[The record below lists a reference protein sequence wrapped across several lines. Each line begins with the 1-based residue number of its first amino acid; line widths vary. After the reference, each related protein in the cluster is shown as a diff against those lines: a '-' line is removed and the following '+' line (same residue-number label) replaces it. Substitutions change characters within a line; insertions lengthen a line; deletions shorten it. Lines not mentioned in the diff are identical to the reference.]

1 MGSASQSVGC
11 LWAVPVSQMA
21 VCGQCQSVSW
31 LFVGSASQS
40 VGCLW
45 AVPVSQL
52 AVVLA
57 SAAVSAGLTAL
68 LQHLT
73 QLLWPDTTAF
83 SLSNF
88 IHLCFLPPAIKPSLI
103 EMWTRNTERAKCQWS

>member
-1 MGSASQSVGC
+1 MCRPEYLC
-11 LWAVPVSQMA
+11 LQEEMFMPEYLCLQDET

-31 LFVGSASQS
+31 LFV
-40 VGCLW
+40 
-45 AVPVSQL
+45 
-52 AVVLA
+52 VLA
-57 SAAVSAGLTAL
+57 SAAGSAGLTAL

-88 IHLCFLPPAIKPSLI
+88 IHLCLCHQQLSLL
-103 EMWTRNTERAKCQWS
+103 